1 MQESS
6 SWGNQVNNIIY
17 FTPRKDLSAQKNLAD
32 FIRLSKEHLVIWGNL
47 PKFDW
52 ESERWFTTYQTIR
65 FINYENSHLHPS
77 TPAEP
82 HQLLH
87 PAFMEFAKAYIRYQ
101 QSMKQTRQIAGIMQ
115 AMRVLEFVLREDLC
129 TPDITQ
135 VSQRHFDNAIS
146 YLSNDYQ
153 SAASIASNL
162 LRILRRSAD
171 YYIVTDDANYW
182 SHPFVGRRS
191 YFYTNGGGAPQVL
204 KDKKVVDQDAL
215 LAIGE
220 VFGRGFDE
228 KLEDV
233 DVMITSITAILLSA
247 PMRINETVRFRD
259 DCLDTDTDKD
269 GNVQHYLKFWV
280 PKTKEY
286 ARKAIPTVMAECTIE
301 AFRRLREI
309 TEDARRLARYLE
321 TNPSTFYRHANCPKV
336 PDNQELTPCEVA
348 EALGLSK
355 SSSVTTYLK
364 RQTGAWSVTG
374 FTLNSLWKLVMED
387 HSRTN
392 PHFPYQQAFDGTGSR
407 PPRMSESLLC
417 TLRHQ
422 FSTRQKT
429 SPVLLTPFSRS
440 YYAVRLA
447 AQLKNG
453 DRPLCFF
460 MRHGFPSIQLRSHG
474 IRHFLN
480 RIAKHSGVSIEV
492 ITAWSNRSSD
502 RQTLTYLD
510 NDEGE
515 AASETSMLTGISN
528 VQEPK
533 DPIIEAEA
541 AAYRDGP
548 IHRSRYGLCRR
559 SWRIGPC
566 NKFGDCL
573 NCSEVLICKGDRVA
587 TNIIAID
594 RDNLVATYNAAQE
607 AISRGERSATRWLT
621 VAAPQIQRL
630 NNLLAILND
639 PLIEDGSPIEIV
651 GSDFNHE
658 QTLVNEKAIDL
669 GVKLVDRKKL
679 SIEYGAELLM
689 CLDELRSK

>member
-1 MQESS
+1 M
-6 SWGNQVNNIIY
+6 
-17 FTPRKDLSAQKNLAD
+17 
-32 FIRLSKEHLVIWGNL
+32 
-47 PKFDW
+47 
-52 ESERWFTTYQTIR
+52 
-65 FINYENSHLHPS
+65 
-77 TPAEP
+77 
-82 HQLLH
+82 
-87 PAFMEFAKAYIRYQ
+87 
-101 QSMKQTRQIAGIMQ
+101 
-115 AMRVLEFVLREDLC
+115 
-129 TPDITQ
+129 
-135 VSQRHFDNAIS
+135 
-146 YLSNDYQ
+146 
-153 SAASIASNL
+153 
-162 LRILRRSAD
+162 
-171 YYIVTDDANYW
+171 
-182 SHPFVGRRS
+182 
-191 YFYTNGGGAPQVL
+191 
-204 KDKKVVDQDAL
+204 
-215 LAIGE
+215 
-220 VFGRGFDE
+220 
-228 KLEDV
+228 
-233 DVMITSITAILLSA
+233 
-247 PMRINETVRFRD
+247 
-259 DCLDTDTDKD
+259 
-269 GNVQHYLKFWV
+269 
-280 PKTKEY
+280 
-286 ARKAIPTVMAECTIE
+286 
-301 AFRRLREI
+301 
-309 TEDARRLARYLE
+309 
-321 TNPSTFYRHANCPKV
+321 
-336 PDNQELTPCEVA
+336 
-348 EALGLSK
+348 
-355 SSSVTTYLK
+355 
-364 RQTGAWSVTG
+364 
-374 FTLNSLWKLVMED
+374 
-387 HSRTN
+387 
-392 PHFPYQQAFDGTGSR
+392 
-407 PPRMSESLLC
+407 
-417 TLRHQ
+417 
-422 FSTRQKT
+422 
-429 SPVLLTPFSRS
+429 
-440 YYAVRLA
+440 RLA